1 MTLIPGISALSPII
15 GQELDGQTFKAVSGQ
30 LVLNVNPASQI
41 GVTSDANG
49 LSFAL
54 PTVIPTTV
62 TTATTGTGAA
72 RTLTV
77 TVNGTS
83 STPIALPETN
93 TLVIGGTPSAPT
105 LAVTPGGTPI
115 AFPMNSATDAG
126 LVPARGSATATSY
139 LAGDGTWQPLP
150 AAPSTTNV
158 LSADAVAKTITSTV
172 NGVSSTI
179 STAGINEE
187 GTTLAFS
194 AGTLQ
199 LKNAAGTVLSSSPI
213 PDLDAQTLTVGGTPT
228 APTLAISG
236 GNTITLPAGVTS
248 VSNTVTGTGA
258 ARTFSTTV
266 NGIVG
271 ADVPLP
277 DTDAQTLT
285 VGGTADAPT
294 LAISGGNTVN
304 LPAAP
309 TCASINALFAPVA
322 TAPTATTSFLGSDC
336 SAYKTIAL
344 TSAFGTP
351 IGRIF
356 AA

>member
-1 MTLIPGISALSPII
+1 MSLIPGISALSPII

-30 LVLNVNPASQI
+30 LALNINPASQI
-41 GVTSDANG
+41 VVTSDANG

-54 PTVIPTTV
+54 PVVIPTTV

-77 TVNGTS
+77 TVNGTA

-93 TLVIGGTPSAPT
+93 TLVVGGTPAAPT
-105 LAVTPGGTPI
+105 LAVSPGGTPVP
-115 AFPMNSATDAG
+115 FPMNSATDAG
-126 LVPARGSATATSY
+126 LVPARGSATAASY
-139 LAGDGTWQPLP
+139 LAGDGTWKTLP
-150 AAPSTTNV
+150 AAPATTNV

-172 NGVSSTI
+172 NGVASTI

-213 PDLDAQTLTVGGTPT
+213 PDLDAQTLTLGGTP
-228 APTLAISG
+228 A
-236 GNTITLPAGVTS
+236 
-248 VSNTVTGTGA
+248 
-258 ARTFSTTV
+258 
-266 NGIVG
+266 
-271 ADVPLP
+271 
-277 DTDAQTLT
+277 
-285 VGGTADAPT
+285 APT

-304 LPAAP
+304 LPPAPAAETVTWDAATNAVKLGSGSSAIVPMYSATGAGLVPAVGAAAPAAYLAGDGTWKALPVASAP
-309 TCASINALFAPVA
+309 TCASISALYPAVA

-336 SAYKTIAL
+336 SSYKTVAL